1 MQEENLKN
9 FVKLTRGINQT
20 RSKGT
25 EGLKGTEKYD
35 QLSFEADLLK
45 ATEPLNGATCQEGV
59 KTSPKIICGEVVINL
74 MKSSAVIVSSENE
87 GKVLS
92 TNFLKVDFLNDSLD
106 KRYFIYL
113 FNENSQIS
121 KQKNREIQG
130 LTLNSSLSIQS
141 IERLRIPLLKRNEQE
156 LIGLS
161 YMQMLVVK
169 KNYLQMIKET
179 EKLTLAVLEKKTK
192 GVGND
197 EKREK

>member
-9 FVKLTRGINQT
+9 FIKLTRGINQT
-20 RSKGT
+20 RSKDT

-45 ATEPLNGATCQEGV
+45 ATEPLKGATCQEGV

-192 GVGND
+192 GVG
-197 EKREK
+197 K